1 MTASGSALDRV
12 GGPVV
17 VFGVVGLL
25 VSAAVVPFVWS
36 AATAP
41 EGTVAVIEMH
51 GTITTETATAAIED
65 LREARHNDSIK
76 AVALDIDSPGGVAS
90 GSEQLYLAVKR
101 TQEVMPVVVAVTGVA
116 ASGSYYMSA
125 PADNIYVSPASVVGS
140 IGVRGVVPPQGTP
153 AGEITTGPDKGSTS
167 TTAEARRRVETLR
180 RAFVGAVL
188 EERGETL
195 ALSAEE
201 VSYAKVYSGSRGVE
215 LGLADDIGGI
225 DTAIDDAAQRAGLSD
240 YETVRMESP
249 SPSVLGQLGLNASG
263 QRATTEMTF
272 QYTGVDTVQYLM
284 IHGQLQTPDTAATIE
299 VTANGTN

>member
-1 MTASGSALDRV
+1 MSASDSALDRV
-12 GGPVV
+12 GGPLVI
-17 VFGVVGLL
+17 FGVVGLL
-25 VSAAVVPFVWS
+25 VSAAAVPAVW
-36 AATAP
+36 ATATAS

-65 LREARHNDSIK
+65 LREARQNESIK
-76 AVALDIDSPGGVAS
+76 AVTLDINSPGGVAS

-101 TQEVMPVVVAVTGVA
+101 TQEVMPVVVSVTGVA

-153 AGEITTGPDKGSTS
+153 NGEITTGPDKGSTS

-180 RAFVGAVL
+180 RAFVGSVF
-188 EERGETL
+188 EERG
-195 ALSAEE
+195 AELDLTRE
-201 VSYAKVYSGSRGVE
+201 EISYAKVYSGARGVE
-215 LGLADDIGGI
+215 LGLADEVGGI

-249 SPSVLGQLGLNASG
+249 TPNVLSQIGLNASG

-272 QYTGVDTVQYLM
+272 EYTGVDTVQYLM
-284 IHGQLQTPDTAATIE
+284 LHGQLHTPESAATIE
-299 VTANGTN
+299 VTPNGTN